1 MTNVLGGGSDISTP
15 SFQNVDLTP
24 GEESTGAAIA
34 NRYAQL
40 GLGDSTML
48 TQDESANAQK
58 WQTQQALLNNQFA
71 QQQFQDQ
78 LALNQQQQG
87 SLTGLASLLGFTG
100 AVG

>member
-1 MTNVLGGGSDISTP
+1 MTNALGGYTQPDLP

-34 NRYAQL
+34 NRYTQL

-58 WQTQQALLNNQFA
+58 WQTNQALLNNQFA
-71 QQQFQDQ
+71 QQNFQNQ
-78 LALNQQQQG
+78 LALNQQNQG

-100 AVG
+100 AA